1 MPTSKTNR
9 IALIVSAF
17 VIIALVL
24 FALLRDNADAIT
36 LNQANSLLQHK
47 SVKKVIVTKEYVY
60 LKTAN
65 GYYKIASSQVTP
77 RMFVDYKVEVGNESN
92 IIIYILFLVLFLGL
106 GSLLL
111 KFLQNRG
118 IFGSLNF
125 KTNENTSSSASP
137 LELNTPIEAI
147 KSDVSFDDIG
157 GISDVKIELEEIID
171 FMKNPKRYKNFG
183 ARMPRGVLL
192 VGPPGVGKTMIA
204 KAVANAADVPFFYQS
219 GASFVQ
225 IYVGMGAKRV
235 HELFVAAKKNAP
247 AIIFIDE
254 IDAVGKK
261 RDGQRND
268 EREATLNQLLTEM
281 DGFEGSSGVMVV
293 AATNKIDVLDSALLR
308 AGRFDRRVFVELP
321 TKREREAILLKY
333 LDKVPHELDV
343 KVIANMTVGFNG
355 AALAALVN
363 EAALLALRQNDFHVT
378 LEHFYQVKD
387 KVMFGKKKL
396 QMLNEKQK
404 AYRITY
410 QAGKVVVA
418 TYFDLPFEK
427 LMLSNEKLSPSTDEP
442 FIKQELEARVKM
454 LIAGSVACDMK
465 YKEHAS
471 SAKSDI
477 DEAKE
482 VTFKMCQEYGMGTS
496 LIPEANEEEFMLKRL
511 YEETTLLL
519 ESLGEVMQ
527 NIESVL
533 QERESIT
540 KEEVKKYINA
550 IF

>member
-36 LNQANSLLQHK
+36 LNQANSLLQNK

-125 KTNENTSSSASP
+125 KTNENANSSASP

-192 VGPPGVGKTMIA
+192 VGPPGVG
-204 KAVANAADVPFFYQS
+204 
-219 GASFVQ
+219 
-225 IYVGMGAKRV
+225 
-235 HELFVAAKKNAP
+235 
-247 AIIFIDE
+247 
-254 IDAVGKK
+254 
-261 RDGQRND
+261 
-268 EREATLNQLLTEM
+268 
-281 DGFEGSSGVMVV
+281 
-293 AATNKIDVLDSALLR
+293 
-308 AGRFDRRVFVELP
+308 
-321 TKREREAILLKY
+321 
-333 LDKVPHELDV
+333 
-343 KVIANMTVGFNG
+343 
-355 AALAALVN
+355 
-363 EAALLALRQNDFHVT
+363 
-378 LEHFYQVKD
+378 
-387 KVMFGKKKL
+387 
-396 QMLNEKQK
+396 
-404 AYRITY
+404 
-410 QAGKVVVA
+410 
-418 TYFDLPFEK
+418 
-427 LMLSNEKLSPSTDEP
+427 
-442 FIKQELEARVKM
+442 
-454 LIAGSVACDMK
+454 
-465 YKEHAS
+465 
-471 SAKSDI
+471 
-477 DEAKE
+477 
-482 VTFKMCQEYGMGTS
+482 
-496 LIPEANEEEFMLKRL
+496 
-511 YEETTLLL
+511 
-519 ESLGEVMQ
+519 
-527 NIESVL
+527 
-533 QERESIT
+533 
-540 KEEVKKYINA
+540 
-550 IF
+550 